1 MSTTRSYIKSDSTT
15 PVTTLPIPPTVTEE
29 NAAILNIHMPSD
41 IDNAYYPFPSDYTIH
56 YPFNDNDESY
66 EFVMDQSLLWIT
78 EDRLDSPRIIVTE
91 SHQRQMVSRTQ
102 DLGSY
107 VLCYEIE
114 GAHEGE
120 DLASSLILQDLA
132 DYVVSEVRST
142 EVFGLFEDILLHQV
156 YQKHESLSCVHIHA
170 DNPRSARPIWSN

>member
-66 EFVMDQSLLWIT
+66 EFVMDQSLLS
-78 EDRLDSPRIIVTE
+78 DRWCHGYKI
-91 SHQRQMVSRTQ
+91 
-102 DLGSY
+102 
-107 VLCYEIE
+107 
-114 GAHEGE
+114 
-120 DLASSLILQDLA
+120 
-132 DYVVSEVRST
+132 SEVMFYVMKLREHT
-142 EVFGLFEDILLHQV
+142 KERIWLH
-156 YQKHESLSCVHIHA
+156 H
-170 DNPRSARPIWSN
+170 